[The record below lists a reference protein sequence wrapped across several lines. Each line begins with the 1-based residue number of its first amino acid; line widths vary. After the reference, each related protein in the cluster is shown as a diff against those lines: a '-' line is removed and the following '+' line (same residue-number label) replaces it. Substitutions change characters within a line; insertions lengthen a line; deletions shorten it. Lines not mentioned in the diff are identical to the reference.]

1 MSKTTEN
8 GKRIDELGRVVIPKD
23 IRKIL
28 GFEKDTPVE
37 IYRDGDSVI
46 VKRFEK
52 NQTCVICGSNEDTVM
67 FKDKCV
73 CKMCIAELKCK

>member
-52 NQTCVICGSNEDTVM
+52 N
-67 FKDKCV
+67 
-73 CKMCIAELKCK
+73 IAIL

>member
-8 GKRIDELGRVVIPKD
+8 GKRIDELGRVVIQKD

-28 GFEKDTPVE
+28 GIEKDTPVE
-37 IYRDGDSVI
+37 IYRDGDAVI

-52 NQTCVICGSNEDTVM
+52 NQTCIICGSNEDTVM
-67 FKDKCV
+67 FKDKCL
-73 CKMCIAELKCK
+73 CRKCVEEIKSK